1 MRKYRKLGAKVV
13 FSAEIYCWPSPSL
26 EASYPPVK
34 EGESR
39 FLNSGSFVG
48 PAASLHRILIHAPV
62 ADTDDD
68 QLYYTSIFLDAELR
82 VCICTVYIFIFIR
95 TLAFGFI
102 LPALMPSH
110 TQRNI
115 DIALDTRSEL
125 FQNLNGVLERF
136 RLYRFKM
143 PTILFPKDG
152 VQIKYEDETGYLYNK
167 KTFTRPVIAHGNGP
181 IKVHHFP
188 PLSLLLIDIYLT
200 HCPISFSIYSSVFYG
215 GASKVQFNS
224 LTNYMPRMWTPN
236 RGCQHCQEDN
246 IKLEE
251 LSEDF
256 YPVVQIST
264 FITTPTPFIEDFY
277 KTLADLNYP
286 KHRIYLVLYCN
297 VEEHYTTLL
306 EFNATHAWEYKSS
319 IILSEKTHPTELAAK
334 KQAWSV
340 CLSYEDCAFALTL
353 DSIARLTSKNTLYH
367 LVRMNR
373 NALAPLLYR
382 PGKLWS
388 NFWGALNH
396 EGYYARSSDY
406 MDIILGKQRGI
417 WNVPFVSSAYLYSRW
432 TVRQLANLQISE
444 EVFADMAIAEAARSK
459 EWERKYVHPGYFEF
473 VNASKEV
480 FEQPCPDVF
489 WFPFLSERFCR
500 ELIEELENFGQWS
513 NGSPYDSRLE
523 SGYENVPT
531 IDIHMRQIGWE
542 EHWIHLMQTYI
553 HPLQQSLYEGYTDL
567 PTARMNFVVRYKPDE
582 QPLLRP
588 HHDAST
594 YTLNIALNKPGL
606 DYKGGGANFIRYN
619 CSVVDSRV
627 GWALIHPGRLTHL
640 HEGLRTTFGTR
651 YIFVSFVNP
660 T

>member
-1 MRKYRKLGAKVV
+1 NHEHFKLIQISRSKFDLGLNQLEMLVVGLAFILTRLFILCSASVDNELLVFTVATDSNDAFQRFMRSAKLFDFDVKVLGSGSQWTGGDIARFPGGGQKIRLLKEALEPYANDSVTTVLFLDSYDVVFLNDKAEFLRKYRKLGAKVV

-82 VCICTVYIFIFIR
+82 
-95 TLAFGFI
+95 
-102 LPALMPSH
+102 
-110 TQRNI
+110 RNI

-125 FQNLNGVLERF
+125 FQNLNGVL
-136 RLYRFKM
+136 
-143 PTILFPKDG
+143 DG

-181 IKVHHFP
+181 I
-188 PLSLLLIDIYLT
+188 
-200 HCPISFSIYSSVFYG
+200 
-215 GASKVQFNS
+215 KVQFNS

-334 KQAWSV
+334 KTGLVCVSELRRLCICADPRLHRSTNKQEHSLSPRPDEPKCSSPSTLSPWQALV
-340 CLSYEDCAFALTL
+340 KLLGCPEPRGLLRQIE
-353 DSIARLTSKNTLYH
+353 RLH
-367 LVRMNR
+367 
-373 NALAPLLYR
+373 
-382 PGKLWS
+382 G
-388 NFWGALNH
+388 H
-396 EGYYARSSDY
+396 
-406 MDIILGKQRGI
+406 
-417 WNVPFVSSAYLYSRW
+417 
-432 TVRQLANLQISE
+432 
-444 EVFADMAIAEAARSK
+444 
-459 EWERKYVHPGYFEF
+459 H
-473 VNASKEV
+473 
-480 FEQPCPDVF
+480 
-489 WFPFLSERFCR
+489 
-500 ELIEELENFGQWS
+500 FGQ
-513 NGSPYDSRLE
+513 
-523 SGYENVPT
+523 
-531 IDIHMRQIGWE
+531 
-542 EHWIHLMQTYI
+542 
-553 HPLQQSLYEGYTDL
+553 
-567 PTARMNFVVRYKPDE
+567 A
-582 QPLLRP
+582 
-588 HHDAST
+588 
-594 YTLNIALNKPGL
+594 
-606 DYKGGGANFIRYN
+606 
-619 CSVVDSRV
+619 
-627 GWALIHPGRLTHL
+627 
-640 HEGLRTTFGTR
+640 TR
-651 YIFVSFVNP
+651 YLERAICE
-660 T
+660 